1 MSVMLDMQSNPGAEF
16 VDGTEPIEE
25 LDAVAEDEFYPV
37 PLDINRCL
45 DIKNLRHK
53 QTHKKAHTA

>member
-37 PLDINRCL
+37 PQDINRCL
-45 DIKNLRHK
+45 DK